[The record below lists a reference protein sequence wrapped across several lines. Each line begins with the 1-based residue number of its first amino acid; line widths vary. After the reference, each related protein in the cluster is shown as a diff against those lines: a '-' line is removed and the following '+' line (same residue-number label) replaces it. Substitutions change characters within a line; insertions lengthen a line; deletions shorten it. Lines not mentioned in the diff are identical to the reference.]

1 LHRLQIYLEEQMRR
15 LLMNLIGLFLLTIT
29 TSAQDKLVGRWEGK
43 VQSMQGERDTVM
55 IFTKEGDN
63 YLGKSPGMRPGS
75 VVTIRDIKIDG
86 DKVTGKADVETPQA
100 VITVNYTFLLQG
112 EAMKGQG
119 TIDLGGQTINI
130 DYNLKRISA
139 DTEGPLTPGAAPAQT
154 QSQPQGQAQNS
165 TPPARPQRPVVE
177 QPQQKQSLDYFAGQ
191 WTFKYIGRE
200 SPLGLAP
207 REGAITF
214 TKNPDGKSLTAITT
228 GKNESGAFRE
238 NATITFDEAT
248 KMMTWNETVG
258 SGVKLSSKADWSSP
272 ISIRFTVSPVK
283 VKGQTLQLRRAIA
296 VIAAHSFSVTE
307 ELSEDGGPFVR
318 LGSAVYTKVG
328 AK

>member
-1 LHRLQIYLEEQMRR
+1 MMRKT
-15 LLMNLIGLFLLTIT
+15 LLITIGLLLLTIT
-29 TSAQDKLVGRWEGK
+29 ASAQDKLVGRWEGK

-139 DTEGPLTPGAAPAQT
+139 DTEGPLTPGAAAAAPAQT
-154 QSQPQGQAQNS
+154 QSQPQNQG
-165 TPPARPQRPVVE
+165 TPPPARPQRPVVE
-177 QPQQKQSLDYFAGQ
+177 QPRQNQSLDYFAGQ

-200 SPLGLAP
+200 SALGPAP
-207 REGAITF
+207 REGTITF
-214 TKNPDGKSLTAITT
+214 TKNPDGKSLTAVTT
-228 GKNESGAFRE
+228 GQTESGAFRE

-248 KMMTWNETVG
+248 KLMTWNETVG